1 MEKTSAEQA
10 KSKSPPFGGGVR
22 AWGDLPVIGGVCR
35 PKRYDAGNQD
45 NYCEELKVAN
55 RMRASKNEAKGMSG
69 ESYVTAKLEEFGFG
83 VVQNNRHDLGT
94 DLLVFVRDKRGFDL
108 GGLMGVQ
115 VKNWPSLVKKP
126 SVDNGRK
133 GWWFRESADHF
144 DYWLG
149 FAVPHLVV
157 LFDEDSKESYWAHI
171 TEDAVRSTGKGKK
184 IFIPL
189 ENVLNKE
196 SVPSLIEIAL
206 SKLPQPS
213 WEGSILEGISEIPNE
228 VRLRY
233 ALIAPRL
240 IAPHPNLTVSD
251 ISSVEAIALL
261 SLKRIGEVTAR
272 YKEVQE
278 LLDPEKSAKSDDLL
292 WRLYSALFEW
302 VVNEQVK
309 SVLNFPSTDAE
320 ADIAAAIEVIKATVL
335 FEKHL
340 PQRACKE
347 LRDAL
352 ARDDYSP
359 VDYAWLQLH
368 LARNLIEIGEF
379 DQAQGLALEVSLIG
393 QIEYKDPSARYLAGV
408 AMDFV
413 FQLHS
418 RVQWM
423 GFEVEEQNLTKA
435 IKARDTAAS
444 WWRTQILVSGLSD
457 FVEKTYSQWSDNDD
471 ITIWKAY
478 DTVVLRMRSAS
489 LIAGFAADTNNW
501 RYAVVLL
508 ARYFLVFSTDTNKL
522 VYALNLLRIAGA
534 KNELKLAV
542 SHFLRFGPIEP
553 LAQIVNE
560 LSLDDSTRISLRC
573 DFALIEKCAF
583 ILDTNSVD
591 KYALWLLREIENPS
605 KTYAFRFYH
614 WYVSK
619 VIEMLAKI
627 YNACSSEVMVKIHD
641 HLITM
646 PGVQGDRHADAYSSL
661 VDSIVEDD
669 INKGKVWDSGKL
681 AKLAA
686 RGDIDKADL
695 KKAIER
701 LVSTHDSEIR
711 EGLLERIEA
720 GDIDALESWGNLTDL
735 PKPAVQGMLGN
746 LSNQIDDIIK
756 DAHSCEYKTVKFNRL
771 SVLIKLNIWH
781 PDCANWQPCLKML
794 QDRLVSPE
802 DLVPGVKV
810 MINKYQEVP
819 IDIAFEMRKPLAR
832 LAEHGLM
839 YDKLPLSSS
848 FSPDIRGPASLL
860 LGLLFPEDVSMTK
873 ITQMLRGDAN
883 LIKVAVEFLAQRKE
897 ESSLLL
903 FSTLSQHDSYEVQK
917 AVASALVKWILE
929 GFIPDESFALL
940 KEIVADASVRL
951 TSAISLL
958 VEQYPYSDATEEII
972 GLLEEKDYAVV
983 SRNLEIIKTKWE
995 KEES

>member
-1 MEKTSAEQA
+1 
-10 KSKSPPFGGGVR
+10 
-22 AWGDLPVIGGVCR
+22 
-35 PKRYDAGNQD
+35 
-45 NYCEELKVAN
+45 
-55 RMRASKNEAKGMSG
+55 MRASKNEAKGMSG

-251 ISSVEAIALL
+251 ISSVEAIVLL

-278 LLDPEKSAKSDDLL
+278 LLDPEKSAKSDDPL

-302 VVNEQVK
+302 VVNGQVD
-309 SVLNFPSTDAE
+309 SVLNFPSADTE

-352 ARDDYSP
+352 TRDDYSP
-359 VDYAWLQLH
+359 VDYVWLQLH

-379 DQAQGLALEVSLIG
+379 DRAQGLALEVSLIG

-418 RVQWM
+418 KAQRM
-423 GFEVEEQNLTKA
+423 DSEAEEQNLTKA

-471 ITIWKAY
+471 IIIWKAY

-508 ARYFLVFSTDTNKL
+508 ARYFLVFSTDTNEL
-522 VYALNLLRIAGA
+522 VYALNLLRMAGA
-534 KNELKLAV
+534 KDELKLAV
-542 SHFLRFGPIEP
+542 SHFLHFGPIEP

-573 DFALIEKCAF
+573 DFALIEKCAP
-583 ILDTNSVD
+583 ILDTSSAD

-605 KTYAFRFYH
+605 KTYAFGSYP
-614 WYVSK
+614 WYLSEA
-619 VIEMLAKI
+619 IEVLAKI
-627 YNACSSEVMVKIHD
+627 YDACSSEVMVKIHD

-646 PGVQGDRHADAYSSL
+646 PGVEDDLLANAYSRL
-661 VDSIVEDD
+661 VDSIMADD
-669 INKGKVWDSGKL
+669 VNRGKVWDSGKL

-686 RGDIDKADL
+686 RGDNDETNL

-701 LVSTHDSEIR
+701 LVSTYDSEIR
-711 EGLLERIEA
+711 EGLLERIKA
-720 GDIDALESWGNLTDL
+720 GDIDALASWGNLADL
-735 PKPAVQGMLGN
+735 PKSAVQGMLGN
-746 LSNQIDDIIK
+746 LSNQIETIIK
-756 DAHSCEYKTVKFNRL
+756 NAHSGACIVGAFDKL
-771 SVLIKLNIWH
+771 SVLIKLNISH
-781 PDCANWQPCLKML
+781 PDYANWQPCLKML
-794 QDRLVSPE
+794 HDQCVTPN
-802 DLVPGVKV
+802 DLVPGIKV
-810 MINKYQEVP
+810 MINGYQKIPTGV
-819 IDIAFEMRKPLAR
+819 ANAMREPLTR
-832 LAEHGLM
+832 LVESVVIHDPGPFASLFNA
-839 YDKLPLSSS
+839 DL
-848 FSPDIRGPASLL
+848 RGPASIL
-860 LGLLFPEDVSMTK
+860 LGLLFPEDVPMAK
-873 ITQMLRGDAN
+873 ITQMLRGDVN
-883 LIKVAVEFLAQRKE
+883 LIGAAVELLAQRKE

-903 FSTLSQHDSYEVQK
+903 FSALSQHKNYEVQK
-917 AVASALVKWILE
+917 AVVSGLVKWILE

-940 KEIVADASVRL
+940 KEIVADASVSL
-951 TSAISLL
+951 TSVISPI
-958 VEQYPYSDATEEII
+958 VYQYPHSDATEEII
-972 GLLEEKDYAVV
+972 SLLEEKDYAVV

>member
-1 MEKTSAEQA
+1 MTS
-10 KSKSPPFGGGVR
+10 
-22 AWGDLPVIGGVCR
+22 
-35 PKRYDAGNQD
+35 
-45 NYCEELKVAN
+45 

-83 VVQNNRHDLGT
+83 VAQNNRHDLGT
-94 DLLVFVRDKRGFDL
+94 DLLVFVRDQRGFDL

-126 SVDNGRK
+126 SVDNGRE
-133 GWWFRESADHF
+133 GWWFPESADHF
-144 DYWLG
+144 NYWLD
-149 FAVPHLVV
+149 FPIPHLMV
-157 LFDEDSKESYWAHI
+157 LFDDAAKESYWVHI
-171 TEDAVRSTGKGKK
+171 TEDAVQSTGKGKK
-184 IFIPL
+184 IFIPR

-196 SVPSLIEIAL
+196 SIPSLIKIAL

-213 WEGSILEGISEIPNE
+213 WEGSILEGASEIPNE

-251 ISSVEAIALL
+251 ISPVEAIALL
-261 SLKRIGEVTAR
+261 SLTRIDEVTVR

-278 LLDPEKSAKSDDLL
+278 LLDPEKSTKSDDPL

-302 VVNEQVK
+302 VVNKQVD
-309 SVLNFPSTDAE
+309 SVLNFPSADTE
-320 ADIAAAIEVIKATVL
+320 ADIAAAVEVIKATVL
-335 FEKHL
+335 SEKHL

-352 ARDDYSP
+352 TRDDYSP

-379 DQAQGLALEVSLIG
+379 DRAQGLALEVSLIG

-418 RVQWM
+418 RVQRM
-423 GFEVEEQNLTKA
+423 GFEAEEQNLTKA

-444 WWRTQILVSGLSD
+444 WWRTQIVVSGLSD
-457 FVEKTYSQWSDNDD
+457 FVEKTYLQWSDNDD

-478 DTVVLRMRSAS
+478 DAVVLRMRSAS

-508 ARYFLVFSTDTNKL
+508 ARYFLVFSTDTNEL

-534 KNELKLAV
+534 KNELKLAA

-553 LAQIVNE
+553 LVQVVNK

-573 DFALIEKCAF
+573 DFALIEKCAS

-591 KYALWLLREIENPS
+591 KYALWLLQEIENPS
-605 KTYAFRFYH
+605 KTYVFGSYH

-619 VIEMLAKI
+619 AIEVLANI
-627 YNACSSEVMVKIHD
+627 YDACSSEVMVKIHD

-646 PGVQGDRHADAYSSL
+646 PGVEDDLCADAYSKL
-661 VDSIVEDD
+661 IASIVEDD
-669 INKGKVWDSGKL
+669 IAKGKVWDSGKL

-686 RGDIDKADL
+686 RGDNDETNL

-701 LVSTHDSEIR
+701 LVSTYDSEIR

-720 GDIDALESWGNLTDL
+720 GDIDALASWGNLADL
-735 PKPAVQGMLGN
+735 PKSAVQGMLGN
-746 LSNQIDDIIK
+746 LSNQIETIIK
-756 DAHSCEYKTVKFNRL
+756 NAHSGACIVGAFDKL
-771 SVLIKLNIWH
+771 SVLIKLNISH
-781 PDCANWQPCLKML
+781 PDYANWQPCLKML
-794 QDRLVSPE
+794 HDQYVTPN
-802 DLVPGVKV
+802 DLVPGIKV
-810 MINKYQEVP
+810 MINGYQKIPTGV
-819 IDIAFEMRKPLAR
+819 ANAMREPLTR
-832 LAEHGLM
+832 LVESVVIHDPWLFASLFNA
-839 YDKLPLSSS
+839 DL
-848 FSPDIRGPASLL
+848 RGPASIL
-860 LGLLFPEDVSMTK
+860 LGILFPEDVPMAK
-873 ITQMLRGDAN
+873 ITQMLRGDVN
-883 LIKVAVEFLAQRKE
+883 LIGAAVELLAQRKE

-903 FSTLSQHDSYEVQK
+903 FSALSQHKNYEVQK
-917 AVASALVKWILE
+917 AVVSGLVKWILE

-940 KEIVADASVRL
+940 KEIVADASVSL
-951 TSAISLL
+951 TSVISLL

-972 GLLEEKDYAVV
+972 SLLEEKDYAVV